1 MFTESGL
8 VPMRENRRVA
18 GTVQLFATCLGDL
31 FFPEA
36 VDDAATLLRE
46 AGVEVVVPAGQVCCG
61 QPAFNSGHRRAARRV
76 ARTFVRAF
84 DRELPVV
91 VPSGSCAT
99 MLAHYLPELVDAQP
113 YEIYELSAYLDA
125 AGAALRAEPG
135 AAARLPRLVP
145 HAARARDRRRRG
157 GSSSGRARRSCRSP
171 RPDLCC
177 GFGGTFS
184 VRQPEVSVALAD
196 EKLAG
201 AGNADALVTADPGCL
216 MHLRGRAARTDG
228 PRVVHLAS
236 ALARGSRRERARAAA
251 DRFRA
256 VAQEKL
262 DDERMQSALRLAQ
275 GRLYDARLR
284 GWDDLPD
291 VEAMRD
297 RAREVRTRTIE
308 ELDRHL
314 DLFQERVEALG
325 GQVHRCGTAA
335 EAAGTVV
342 EICRRADAKLVAKS
356 KSMVTEEI
364 RLNEALEAA
373 GIRPVETDLGEYI
386 RPGLQSALH
395 RPGRL
400 CRPVVQLTG
409 CSSSWREAWRL
420 AVKVLVAP

>member
-125 AGAALRAEPG
+125 AEAPLSELNRGRRLAYHDSCHMLRELGIADAPRRLLERSGAT
-135 AAARLPRLVP
+135 LVP
-145 HAARARDRRRRG
+145 L
-157 GSSSGRARRSCRSP
+157 P

-236 ALARGSRRERARAAA
+236 ALARGVAA
-251 DRFRA
+251 
-256 VAQEKL
+256 
-262 DDERMQSALRLAQ
+262 
-275 GRLYDARLR
+275 
-284 GWDDLPD
+284 
-291 VEAMRD
+291 
-297 RAREVRTRTIE
+297 
-308 ELDRHL
+308 
-314 DLFQERVEALG
+314 
-325 GQVHRCGTAA
+325 
-335 EAAGTVV
+335 
-342 EICRRADAKLVAKS
+342 
-356 KSMVTEEI
+356 
-364 RLNEALEAA
+364 
-373 GIRPVETDLGEYI
+373 
-386 RPGLQSALH
+386 
-395 RPGRL
+395 
-400 CRPVVQLTG
+400 
-409 CSSSWREAWRL
+409 
-420 AVKVLVAP
+420 